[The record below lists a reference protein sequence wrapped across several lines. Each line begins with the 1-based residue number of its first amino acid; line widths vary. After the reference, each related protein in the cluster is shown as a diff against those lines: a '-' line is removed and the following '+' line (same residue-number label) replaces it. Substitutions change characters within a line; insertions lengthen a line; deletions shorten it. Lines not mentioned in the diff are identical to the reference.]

1 MKGLTHF
8 ILILLLTNSLFAQQ
22 EVSRDTLHKYLDEA
36 YTYFDETNIKESVKI
51 GRKLLKLAHQ
61 ANDDLFIAE
70 AYYLLALN
78 DETAR
83 NYTQAEEKYIK
94 ALEKVKK
101 VKDSSFLV
109 LLYNGLG
116 NVAAINK
123 HKYKESEI
131 YYQKGLRISKKIND
145 PYRIAIIANLCWNY
159 LDNDKPKKVTPYI
172 EELKD
177 YLAHPKDDF
186 NRNHFIA
193 NINQVLGRYYSQL
206 KQYDLSKVYFDNSI
220 KVSEEHKMWTELKN
234 VYEYRSVSNEQQ
246 GRYKEAINDLRKYI
260 EYKDVY
266 LNEHNLEQLKKE
278 EARLDL
284 QEYQRE
290 LKTVERERKLLTSVA
305 ETKNKL
311 LWVYGIIFLILLT
324 FFVLFFRQYQAKKRF
339 INKLNI
345 KNEEL
350 QEAKKEAE
358 IAAEIKK
365 QFISNISHEIRTPLH
380 GVVGITSLLLAQPEI
395 SEDNKQLLTSLK
407 FSGDYLLSLINNVLL
422 MSKIDNDKIKVQPK
436 LINIET
442 LTTNILYSVQ
452 FQAEKNH
459 SNVIIDVAEDVPP
472 QIIADDSILF
482 EILINLIENGIK
494 FCKNGKV
501 TLKIEKL
508 QQESEAISLRFS
520 VIDNGMGI
528 PEDKK
533 EMVFEKF
540 SQVSLDKSIMEGT
553 GIGLSIVRSLLLL
566 LDSDIHLESEEGIGS
581 TFYFDLKCK
590 LAEDSTHVL
599 NGSELAQDVYKD
611 KKILLVED
619 NEINKMVIRKYLGSY
634 EFDLEIVSDGVEGFS
649 AIEKN
654 NYDLILLDINIP
666 SMNGFDIAKK
676 TRERGIKTPIIAVT
690 ASELTEVEN
699 NVKKNG
705 MNDVLIKPFS
715 KEKLLQIIQTY
726 LS

>member
-1 MKGLTHF
+1 MKGVTLF
-8 ILILLLTNSLFAQQ
+8 FLLFGLFNFSYSQQNVSKDSLRKILDN
-22 EVSRDTLHKYLDEA
+22 A
-36 YTYFDETNIKESVKI
+36 YDYFDETNIKESVKI
-51 GRKLLKLAHQ
+51 GRHLLDLAHE
-61 ANDDLFIAE
+61 AKDDLYIAE
-70 AYYLLALN
+70 AYYLLGLN
-78 DETAR
+78 DETSR
-83 NYTQAEEKYIK
+83 NYKEAEKKYLQ
-94 ALEKVKK
+94 ALERVEK

-116 NVAAINK
+116 NVAAINDGD
-123 HKYKESEI
+123 YKESEI
-131 YYQKGLRISKKIND
+131 YYQKGLRISQKIND
-145 PYRIAIIANLCWNY
+145 PYRIALIANLCWNY
-159 LDNDKPKKVTPYI
+159 LDNNKPNKLKPYI
-172 EELKD
+172 GELNT
-177 YLAHPKDDF
+177 YLENPRKDF
-186 NRNHFIA
+186 NKFHFIA
-193 NINQVLGRYYSQL
+193 NINHILGRYYSQL
-206 KQYDLSKVYFDNSI
+206 KQYGLAEAYFEKSI
-220 KVSEEHKMWTELKN
+220 EVSQEHQMWTELKN
-234 VYEYRSVSNEQQ
+234 VYEYRSVSYEEQ
-246 GRYKEAINDLRKYI
+246 GRYPEAIADLRKYI
-260 EYKDVY
+260 EYKEKY

-284 QEYQRE
+284 QEYQRA
-290 LKTVERERKLLTSVA
+290 LKNVQRERELLSSVA

-311 LWVYGIIFLILLT
+311 LWVYSIGFIILLI
-324 FFVLFFRQYQAKKRF
+324 FFFFIFRENKAKKKL

-358 IAAEIKK
+358 TAAEIKK
-365 QFISNISHEIRTPLH
+365 QFISNVSHEIRTPLH

-395 SEDNKQLLTSLK
+395 SKDNKQLLISLK

-422 MSKIDNDKIKVQPK
+422 MSKIDNNKIKVQPK
-436 LINIET
+436 TINLET

-452 FQAEKNH
+452 FQAEKNKT
-459 SNVIIDVAEDVPP
+459 NIVIDVSEEVPE
-472 QIIADDSILF
+472 QIVIDDSILF

-501 TLKIEKL
+501 TLNIQKNH
-508 QQESEAISLRFS
+508 QEGENISLRFA
-520 VIDNGMGI
+520 VTDNGMGI
-528 PEDKK
+528 PADKK
-533 EMVFEKF
+533 EIVFEKF

-566 LDSDIHLESEEGIGS
+566 LESDIHLETEEGKGS
-581 TFYFDLKCK
+581 TFYFDINCK
-590 LAEDSTHVL
+590 IAESAQSQS
-599 NGSELAQDVYKD
+599 SESNIIEDVCKD

-619 NEINKMVIRKYLGSY
+619 NEINKMVIRKYLSNHKCK
-634 EFDLEIVSDGVEGFS
+634 LEIVSDGIEGFS

-690 ASELTEVEN
+690 ASEFTEVES